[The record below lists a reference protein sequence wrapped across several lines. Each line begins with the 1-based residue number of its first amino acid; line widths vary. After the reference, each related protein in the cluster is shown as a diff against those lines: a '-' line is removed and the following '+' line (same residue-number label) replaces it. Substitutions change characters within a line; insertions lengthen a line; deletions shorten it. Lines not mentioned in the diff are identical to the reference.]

1 MGALSSSGEFRR
13 LPAVLRLADWRTG
26 LASLGEQWSLPK
38 KRICEDWTYD
48 QVVTQVKHR
57 RQSNYY
63 TFFTEGNYFLR
74 RSCLQKQTVWARIG
88 HTIITAIALSFLTFW
103 IPCGVDFFAFFLS
116 LTGFPATTFVVI
128 RHLSKRWINY
138 KKGNNSLKKKHTIA
152 NAPLISPLV
161 YRCSQ
166 MSRATRSYQITKTY
180 KVEKRTYVIHYNSH
194 SP

>member
-88 HTIITAIALSFLTFW
+88 HKIITAIALNFLTFW

-138 KKGNNSLKKKHTIA
+138 KKGNNSLKKTHNRKRPFNFPSSLQMFTDVACYTILP
-152 NAPLISPLV
+152 NYKNLQG
-161 YRCSQ
+161 R
-166 MSRATRSYQITKTY
+166 KTY
-180 KVEKRTYVIHYNSH
+180 LHY
-194 SP
+194 PL